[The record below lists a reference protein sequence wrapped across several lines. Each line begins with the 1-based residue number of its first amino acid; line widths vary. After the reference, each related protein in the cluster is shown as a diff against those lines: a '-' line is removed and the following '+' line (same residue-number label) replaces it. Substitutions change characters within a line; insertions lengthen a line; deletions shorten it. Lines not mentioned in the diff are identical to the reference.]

1 MNFVVVTGMSGGGK
15 RTAMK
20 MLEDMGYYCV
30 DNLPAPL
37 VGTFVELIGTPNSE
51 ITKVALGLDARS
63 DKSFVEIQNALEK
76 VREAGFHYDILFM
89 DANDT
94 VLINRYKESRRKHPI
109 NGEGS
114 LEASIKAERKILE
127 QICNQ
132 ADYVVDTSH
141 LLTRDLKAKLEAF
154 FVRGGDDHK
163 FLIQL
168 VSFGFKNGIPRE
180 ADLVFDVRFLPNPFY
195 IEELKFKTGNDQDV
209 RDYVMQFKEANEFLQ
224 KLYDLLVFLLPN
236 YIREG
241 KYKLI
246 VAIGCTGGKHRSATL
261 ANMLY
266 QKLIEDGVYDIS
278 IHHRDI
284 KQG

>member
-209 RDYVMQFKEANEFLQ
+209 RNYVMQFKEANEFLQ

>member
-94 VLINRYKESRRKHPI
+94 VLINRYKESRRMHPI

-154 FVRGGDDHK
+154 FVQGGGDHK

-209 RDYVMQFKEANEFLQ
+209 RDYVMQFKEANEFLH
-224 KLYDLLVFLLPN
+224 KLYDLLIFLLPN